1 MKYDLSCLG
10 SALVDITFQVD
21 DNFIRKN
28 EERGIPKG
36 AMTLIEKDYQN
47 NLIQELM
54 DSKKLPEKACGGSA
68 TNSVV
73 AASLFGSEC
82 YMSCLVSDDD
92 NGKFY
97 LNDLSANGVKHSS
110 KVTKS
115 EIPSGQCLVM
125 VSKDAE
131 RTMCTN
137 LGINSEV
144 SQNNVDED
152 VIKNSKFLLL
162 EGYLIASPGGF
173 AAYKKAVSYAKDHD
187 TRVALSL
194 SDAFIVNS
202 FNKELKELIEI
213 KCDLIFCNETEA
225 IEFSGS
231 KKEEEIFKYFRRYTP
246 NLLVTKGADGCFGY
260 DIENEFYIPGI
271 KVKAIDTNGAGDMFA
286 GAVLNGLKDKKSLEQ
301 SAKFGCFAASKIVQN
316 SGPRL
321 NKKEYREIKEI
332 FSGY

>member
-10 SALVDITFQVD
+10 SALVDITFQID
-21 DNFIRKN
+21 DDFTKKN
-28 EERGIPKG
+28 EERGIVKG
-36 AMTLIEKDYQN
+36 GMTLIEKDDQDS
-47 NLIQELM
+47 LIHELM
-54 DSKKLPEKACGGSA
+54 DSKKFPEKACGGSA

-73 AASLFGSEC
+73 AASLFGSGC
-82 YMSCLVSDDD
+82 YMSCVVSDDD

-97 LNDLSANGVKHSS
+97 LNDLSANGIEHSS

-125 VSKDAE
+125 VSGDAE

-144 SQNNVDED
+144 SQNNVDEEI
-152 VIKNSKFLLL
+152 IKNSKFLLL

-187 TRVALSL
+187 TKVALSL
-194 SDAFIVNS
+194 SDPFIVNS
-202 FNKELKELIEI
+202 FNEELKELIQI
-213 KCDLIFCNETEA
+213 KCDLIFCNEIEA
-225 IEFSGS
+225 KEFSGCD
-231 KKEEEIFKYFRRYTP
+231 KEKGIFNYFKRYTP
-246 NLLVTKGADGCFGY
+246 NLLVTKGSDGCSGY
-260 DIENEFYIPGI
+260 DVENEFYIPGI

-286 GAVLNGLKDKKSLEQ
+286 GAVLNSLNDEKSLEE

-321 NKKEYREIKEI
+321 TREEYQEIKEI
-332 FSGY
+332 FSSY